1 MEEKLLKR
9 HYLKLGRNPVNW
21 VKEAAELKR
30 AAGILYKEV
39 LADYN
44 EMKTGTW
51 TGKHYI
57 FAQYQML
64 TGYALQCLL
73 KAIYIKKNKEKA
85 AIDIDKFTHKS
96 HDLKA
101 LANSLRVKVSREEL
115 DLLDRLTEYVAS
127 AGRFPI
133 PRKYEFITQENNKG
147 SVVIRARFK
156 PETDDTIFN
165 GLYEKLQ
172 ALFSEEVNTIDE

>member
-1 MEEKLLKR
+1 LDEKLLKR
-9 HYLKLGRNPVNW
+9 HYLKLGRNPINW
-21 VKEAAELKR
+21 VKEAAELRR
-30 AAGILYKEV
+30 AAGILYKVV
-39 LADYN
+39 LDDYN
-44 EMKTGTW
+44 ELKTGNW

-64 TGYALQCLL
+64 TGYAIQNLL
-73 KAIYIKKNKEKA
+73 KAIYITKNTENA
-85 AIDIDKFTHKS
+85 AIEIDKFTHKT

-101 LANSLRVKVSREEL
+101 LTNGLRIKVSREEL
-115 DLLDRLTEYVAS
+115 DLLERLTEYVAS

-156 PETDDTIFN
+156 PDTDDTIFN
-165 GLYEKLQ
+165 GLYEKLHTI
-172 ALFSEEVNTIDE
+172 FSEGIHITD